1 MKIVNL
7 NPKNEI
13 EEIKWEQYTGETIID
28 RVVIRGGKKIQ
39 ETGYYEDK
47 VKAKPVGNAYVIGNG
62 PSRKG
67 FDLNS
72 LKDTGQTY
80 GCNALYRDFLPDFI
94 FSVDTKITMKMV
106 EDEVGLKT
114 IHYAPALEVNR
125 KQSKGMLHLI
135 PKNPHWISGNAAFWT
150 ACVHGHKN
158 IYLIGFDFREYGKGQ
173 LNNIY
178 QDTENYGERNGGDIF
193 EQWLKQFRDHLKMRP
208 YCHFT
213 IVHDNPPEFLNHL
226 QTGSDLKNSS
236 VMSYKEFNDK
246 VLGQRSQT

>member
-7 NPKNEI
+7 NPNNEI

-47 VKAKPVGNAYVIGNG
+47 VKAKPVGNAYIIGNG

-72 LKDTGQTY
+72 LKATGQTY
-80 GCNALYRDFLPDFI
+80 GCNALYRDFLPDYI

-114 IHYAPALEVNR
+114 IHYAQALEVNR
-125 KQSKGMLHLI
+125 K
-135 PKNPHWISGNAAFWT
+135 
-150 ACVHGHKN
+150 
-158 IYLIGFDFREYGKGQ
+158 
-173 LNNIY
+173 
-178 QDTENYGERNGGDIF
+178 
-193 EQWLKQFRDHLKMRP
+193 
-208 YCHFT
+208 
-213 IVHDNPPEFLNHL
+213 
-226 QTGSDLKNSS
+226 
-236 VMSYKEFNDK
+236 
-246 VLGQRSQT
+246 